1 MKSIFKFALFILV
14 LSLTFSCFEDNDDS
28 ISLDTDIKNFVW
40 NAMNFAYLYNDISP
54 NLGNDRFASD
64 NDYQSFLNSYESP
77 EDLFES
83 LIYKRDSVDR
93 FSWITSDYIALEQQF
108 SGITKTSGAEFNF
121 YDVPGSTT
129 DLFGIVRLVQP
140 NSNASTANL
149 VRGQIF
155 NKIDGISLTEDNLRS
170 LLSSET
176 YTLNLASYNTNGT
189 DTSDDDSV
197 TDSTET
203 ITLTKTVFSENPIFK
218 TKILTSN
225 NENVGY
231 LMYNGFVSDYDEQ
244 LNTVF
249 AEFQSQ
255 NIQHLILDLRYNPG
269 GSVNSA
275 RILGSM
281 ITGIS
286 NGIFAKLQ
294 YNNDLQSNNTNY
306 DFDNTFSDGIAIN
319 SVGLNKVYVIA
330 TKGSA
335 SASEMIINS
344 LRSYIN
350 VVHIGTKT
358 VGKSQ
363 ASVTLYDS
371 PNFQRQGANAGH
383 LYALQPLVAI
393 TVNNDDLEVP
403 PTGMAPTIQVVENV
417 SNYGVLGETN
427 EPLLAAALAAIATGR
442 LAIDT
447 QSIRPVF
454 DSNSFKP
461 HSQEM
466 YID

>member
-1 MKSIFKFALFILV
+1 
-14 LSLTFSCFEDNDDS
+14 
-28 ISLDTDIKNFVW
+28 
-40 NAMNFAYLYNDISP
+40 MNFAYLYNDISP

-244 LNTVF
+244 LNAVF

>member
-244 LNTVF
+244 LNAVF

-403 PTGMAPTIQVVENV
+403 PTGMVPTIQVVENV